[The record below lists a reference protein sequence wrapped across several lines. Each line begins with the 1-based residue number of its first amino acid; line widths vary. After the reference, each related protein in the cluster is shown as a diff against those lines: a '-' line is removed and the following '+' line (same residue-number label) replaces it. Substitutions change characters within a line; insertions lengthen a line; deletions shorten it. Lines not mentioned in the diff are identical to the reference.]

1 MKSAR
6 TEMSRVCA
14 HHRPR
19 DLVCGVCDDGV
30 CRGVP
35 AALTAE
41 EGDGEDG
48 QLTQHGGWG
57 ELG

>member
-1 MKSAR
+1 MG
-6 TEMSRVCA
+6 RVCA

-30 CRGVP
+30 CGGVP